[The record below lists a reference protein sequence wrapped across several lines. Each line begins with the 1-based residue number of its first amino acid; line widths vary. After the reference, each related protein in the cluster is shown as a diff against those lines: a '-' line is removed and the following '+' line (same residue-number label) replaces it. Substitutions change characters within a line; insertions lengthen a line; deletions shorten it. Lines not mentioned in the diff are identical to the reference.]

1 MLPVPTNGQTA
12 YLVSISFR
20 KAQGD
25 KLRTKIKANGLDGFI
40 EAISKQSYLFRSN
53 VLVQTTTVGGMA
65 TAEFRARPAAKRVPG
80 HVTRRAAATT
90 EVQQGF

>member
-53 VLVQTTTVGGMA
+53 VLVQTTVNVKGSPHIGLLSIDLLA
-65 TAEFRARPAAKRVPG
+65 LADHHPLD
-80 HVTRRAAATT
+80 
-90 EVQQGF
+90 